1 MKSLLEKANK
11 GSASPTNKRPVS
23 FNLSTWEV
31 ESQPRQQP
39 TPPPPIPPLTD
50 QKPQS
55 ASIVTKPLNTTT
67 NPRLPSPPSQQ
78 QTDMASK
85 DLDIEM
91 METKAEKKSSNKIKR
106 TKSKHASKAA
116 QDKSNADL
124 RAAYEHQKAMIPVL
138 MRWNN
143 ITFYLSMFGIV
154 LTLAEIEL
162 SRHYYKNA
170 NSIVP
175 LIIKIV
181 MTTDSIL
188 CCLALIKYWTAK
200 VEIFRGKE
208 LVHKTATVWNTKKF
222 RNELVLELIVV
233 AFHVPPYVDQ
243 LVGFVYGDLHF
254 NALGVL
260 VLLRLYMVPRYMK
273 QAFKK
278 QFVTHKVRL
287 IGAINR

>member
-1 MKSLLEKANK
+1 MLKVDS
-11 GSASPTNKRPVS
+11 GSTSNTNKKPVS

-31 ESQPRQQP
+31 EPQPRRQP
-39 TPPPPIPPLTD
+39 TPPPLPPFTN

-55 ASIVTKPLNTTT
+55 ASIIVAKSTTT
-67 NPRLPSPPSQQ
+67 NPPLKSQK

-91 METKAEKKSSNKIKR
+91 METKAEKKPSNKIKR

-116 QDKSNADL
+116 QDKSNTDL

-143 ITFYLSMFGIV
+143 ITFYLSMFGII

-175 LIIKIV
+175 LIIKTV
-181 MTTDSIL
+181 MTTDSIF

-208 LVHKTATVWNTKKF
+208 LVHKTATVWNTRKF
-222 RNELVLELIVV
+222 RNALVLELIVV

-260 VLLRLYMVPRYMK
+260 VLLRLYIVPRYMK